1 MFLITWMFVSI
12 YPKTE
17 PQGKKLLGSAYKIE
31 KETTEKNVFYVSI
44 DKVCFVSIGENM
56 RPRE

>member
-1 MFLITWMFVSI
+1 MHTMFLITWMFVSI

-31 KETTEKNVFYVSI
+31 KETTEKMFSMWV
-44 DKVCFVSIGENM
+44 
-56 RPRE
+56 

>member
-1 MFLITWMFVSI
+1 MFVSI